1 MSPMMILFLIVFV
14 DLIGFGIM
22 VPLLPF
28 YVERVGAGAEVI
40 TITLGL
46 YSLFQFMAAPLWG
59 RLSDRY
65 GRKPILAWTLCGFV
79 ISYVVLGLAESL
91 WLVVVARIFGGLMAG
106 NISTAFAYVS
116 DITTPENRA
125 KGMGLLGAAF
135 GLGFIFGPV
144 IGGLLAGSETS
155 TANFLLPALVAASL
169 TTTALLGVVFILPE
183 SLSQDVRDQ
192 IRNKPKTS
200 LKTKLHTAFGRR
212 ALILL
217 VVVGFI
223 LTMAWALLEVTL
235 ALWVNRVLSFGPRD
249 IGLTLAYV
257 GVVGV
262 IIQGGL
268 IGPLTKK
275 FGERLLVAGAIVF
288 LLSGYV
294 ILAAASDIYIL
305 VAAMTFLA
313 IGNGL
318 SNPSLS
324 SLVSKEAS
332 ETERG
337 SVLGVYQGAAS
348 LARFVG
354 PLYAGVVFAQ
364 LGPAYPFVIAAA
376 CMAPALIFV
385 FLLPRH
391 QA

>member
-1 MSPMMILFLIVFV
+1 MTPMMILFLIVFV

-28 YVERVGAGAEVI
+28 YVERVGAGPEVI

-46 YSLFQFMAAPLWG
+46 YSLFQFIAAPLWG

-65 GRKPILAWTLCGFV
+65 GRKPILAWTLSGFV
-79 ISYVVLGLAESL
+79 ISYVVLGFAESL
-91 WLVVVARIFGGLMAG
+91 WLVVAARIFGGLMAG

-155 TANFLLPALVAASL
+155 TANFLLPALAAASL
-169 TTTALLGVVFILPE
+169 TTVALLGVVFILPE

-192 IRNKPKTS
+192 IRNKPRRS
-200 LKTKLHTAFGRR
+200 LKVKLQTAFGRR

-217 VVVGFI
+217 VIIGFT

-235 ALWVNRVLSFGPRD
+235 ALWVNRILGFGPRD

-275 FGERLLVAGAIVF
+275 FGERILVASAVAF

-294 ILAAASDIYIL
+294 VLAAASDIYVLI
-305 VAAMTFLA
+305 AAMTLLA

-332 ETERG
+332 ATERG

-354 PLYAGVVFAQ
+354 PLYAGFVFAQ
-364 LGPAYPFVIAAA
+364 FGPAYPFVIAAA
-376 CMAPALIFV
+376 CMIPALVFV
-385 FLLPRH
+385 FLLPRPET
-391 QA
+391 

>member
-1 MSPMMILFLIVFV
+1 MTPMMILFLIVFV

-59 RLSDRY
+59 RLSDRF
-65 GRKPILAWTLCGFV
+65 GRKPILAWTLSGFV
-79 ISYVVLGLAESL
+79 ISYVVLGFAESL
-91 WLVVVARIFGGLMAG
+91 WLVVAARIFGGLMAG

-169 TTTALLGVVFILPE
+169 TTTALLGVIFILPE

-217 VVVGFI
+217 VAVGFI

-275 FGERLLVAGAIVF
+275 FGERLLVASAIVF

-305 VAAMTFLA
+305 IAAMTFLA

-391 QA
+391 KA